1 MLQVNVRSLLLDPR
15 TVMEVQASEEKEPIA
30 AGGEIIRF
38 AKPWDVRGTLAN
50 VGGAVIQFDAEVHT
64 EVHMTC
70 SQCMRDVLLPLHIT
84 VRQRFAPEQNPD
96 GDPAETEDDVVRFN
110 GYRIDLQETVAEE
123 VRLAI
128 PMKVLCR
135 EDCKGLCPSC
145 GKDLNEGPCGCRHE
159 ETDPR
164 WDALKGLL
172 H

>member
-1 MLQVNVRSLLLDPR
+1 
-15 TVMEVQASEEKEPIA
+15 MEVQASEEKEPITI
-30 AGGEIIRF
+30 GGEIIRF
-38 AKPWDVRGTLAN
+38 TEPWDVRGTLAN
-50 VGGAVIQFDAEVHT
+50 VGGAVIEFDAAVDT

-70 SQCMRDVLLPLHIT
+70 SRCMKDVRLPLHIT

-96 GDPAETEDDVVRFN
+96 GNPAEPEDDVMRFH
-110 GYRIDLQETVAEE
+110 GYRIDLQETIAEE
-123 VRLAI
+123 VQLAI

-145 GKDLNEGPCGCRHE
+145 GKDLNEGPCGCHHE